1 MSKIKEF
8 FTYLVLFIISIQFV
22 VASDAAIN
30 YVFKK
35 RISPSKEIE
44 LIRLYDDNTYEHLK
58 FKTKKWDNTTVEKNS
73 GKYIISKNKLTLK
86 TPLEK
91 EFRAYIYNKKYFLSN
106 SIYLSI
112 WDKYFKRNSAF
123 FTKTDLK
130 EYKQPYFIN
139 PERNVIVNNK
149 NISNKIDL
157 NELVSYI
164 TDGLITDK
172 DKAYSIARFIMK
184 SIEYDDIGLRKR
196 KYANA
201 QNDTKAILAGR
212 RRLAVCAGYAYAF
225 DELANIA
232 GLNTRQVAG
241 NTRSSANDISRLGGY
256 HAWNIV
262 YFDDV
267 PKIFDVTWADG
278 DDEHWLEIDPRLM
291 IFSHFP
297 DNKEDQLLKDTV
309 SLDKF
314 KHMAVAIPHKEFK
327 YYPVSN
333 SKGTIYSD
341 SIFHIAF
348 KGNPEVRIESTANS
362 IFNTI
367 YSNENQA
374 ANKYHTFSS
383 VQNLYS
389 KTIGDSLHF
398 YIPLKQTINPIIITI
413 DNSYVINYKVIK
425 GDFNHLM
432 LNYSEKASNAY
443 VDPFIKGIISSI
455 YLNNIDKLKMLVG
468 DSSNVFFNDEG
479 KLNLE
484 ANIISEIKNW
494 DGTLE
499 TWTQTLHS
507 NSTIDEDGNWL
518 RERYTENSIAIND
531 DLKFVFIKENDKWII
546 TDVNFD

>member
-1 MSKIKEF
+1 MVKIKEF
-8 FTYLVLFIISIQFV
+8 FTSFVLFIISIQFV
-22 VASDAAIN
+22 IASDAAIN

-35 RISPSKEIE
+35 RVSSSKEIE

-58 FKTKKWDNTTVEKNS
+58 FKTKKWDNTTVEKNT
-73 GKYIISKNKLTLK
+73 GKYMISKNKLTLK

-91 EFRAYIYNKKYFLSN
+91 EFRAYVYNKEYFLSN

-112 WDKYFKRNSAF
+112 WDKYFKRNSPF
-123 FTKTDLK
+123 FTKTDLEK
-130 EYKQPYFIN
+130 YKQPYFIN

-157 NELVSYI
+157 NELVAYI
-164 TDGLITDK
+164 TGGLITDK

-184 SIEYDDIGLRKR
+184 SIEYDYTGLRRR

-262 YFDDV
+262 YFEDV

-278 DDEHWLEIDPRLM
+278 NDEYWLEIDPRLM

-297 DNKEDQLLKDTV
+297 DNTEDQLLKDTV

-314 KHMAVAIPHKEFK
+314 KHMAVAIPHREFK

-333 SKGTIYSD
+333 SKGTVYSD

-348 KGNPEVRIESTANS
+348 KGNPEVIIESTSNS

-367 YSNENQA
+367 YSDEHQA
-374 ANKYHTFSS
+374 GNKSHTFIR
-383 VQNLYS
+383 VQNLHS

-398 YIPLKQTINPIIITI
+398 HIPLKQLINPIRITI

-425 GDFNHLM
+425 GDFKHLM
-432 LNYSEKASNAY
+432 VSYSEKASNAY
-443 VDPFIKGIISSI
+443 VDPFIKGIVSSI
-455 YLNNIDKLKMLVG
+455 YLNNKDKLKMLVG
-468 DSSNVFFNDEG
+468 DNSNVFFNDEG
-479 KLNLE
+479 KLNLA
-484 ANIISEIKNW
+484 ANIVAEIKNW
-494 DGTLE
+494 DGTL
-499 TWTQTLHS
+499 TAWTQTLHS
-507 NSTIDEDGNWL
+507 NSTMDDEGNWL
-518 RERYTENSIAIND
+518 TESHTENSISIND
-531 DLKFVFIKENDKWII
+531 DLKFVFIKENDKWVI
-546 TDVNFD
+546 TDVKFD